1 MPCGRRYRSN
11 PDSISQ
17 PEVSQ
22 LASFRAARHRQALV
36 VRRALAG
43 VLIGVVLASVVPSPA
58 PARTIRWTLVHQTCG
73 VVT

>member
-1 MPCGRRYRSN
+1 MP
-11 PDSISQ
+11 SQ
-17 PEVSQ
+17 VPVESRLDLAAEVSQ